1 MRVSHYW
8 QYHLSH
14 RTMRGEGVLWHLGSA
29 KMDLSSFVDM
39 ASPSPRPG
47 SPSMLDGTFRFVFSQ
62 ISAHETNAADSPWQ
76 RPVEP
81 LAEGASHDQLLVVLR
96 EPR

>member
-1 MRVSHYW
+1 
-8 QYHLSH
+8 
-14 RTMRGEGVLWHLGSA
+14 
-29 KMDLSSFVDM
+29 MDLLSFVDM
-39 ASPSPRPG
+39 ASPSSRPG
-47 SPSMLDGTFRFVFSQ
+47 DSGMLDETFRFVAGQ